1 MAKLYIVRVLDIE
14 SCFIILI
21 IFLSLFQVFDVLP
34 LYGCLKP
41 TESQQFQFTFY
52 GHSRIMAEA
61 TAVCRVKGG
70 PDYEVHLKGEA
81 SVMDYE
87 FSEKNIDFGKQ
98 VRSI

>member
-1 MAKLYIVRVLDIE
+1 
-14 SCFIILI
+14 
-21 IFLSLFQVFDVLP
+21 
-34 LYGCLKP
+34 
-41 TESQQFQFTFY
+41 
-52 GHSRIMAEA
+52 MAEA